1 MILQTRAAMVV
12 KPTTQEAEMTLYMDV
27 HDSLPEGTTA
37 ADVAGAHARDLQ
49 VQGKYGV
56 SYRRYWVDDVN
67 GRAWCLVEAPDP
79 LTAAAVHR
87 EAHGLV
93 ADRIFPVVEGQ

>member
-1 MILQTRAAMVV
+1 
-12 KPTTQEAEMTLYMDV
+12 MTLYMDV

-49 VQGKYGV
+49 VQGTYGV
-56 SYRRYWVDDVN
+56 RYRRYWVDEAS
-67 GRAWCLVEAPDP
+67 GRAWCLVEAPDAD
-79 LTAAAVHR
+79 TAAAVHR

-93 ADRIFPVVEGQ
+93 ADRLFAVVEGQ

>member
-1 MILQTRAAMVV
+1 MMRRPRAAMVV
-12 KPTTQEAEMTLYMDV
+12 RPTTQEAQMTLYMDV

-37 ADVAGAHARDLQ
+37 ADVAAAHALDLQ
-49 VQGKYGV
+49 VQGRYGV
-56 SYRRYWVDDVN
+56 SYRRYWVDEVG

>member
-1 MILQTRAAMVV
+1 
-12 KPTTQEAEMTLYMDV
+12 MTLYMDV

-37 ADVAGAHARDLQ
+37 ADVAAAHTQDRRCREVRRELPQ
-49 VQGKYGV
+49 VLGRRGRRQG
-56 SYRRYWVDDVN
+56 
-67 GRAWCLVEAPDP
+67 LVPGQAPDP
-79 LTAAAVHR
+79 LTAATVHR

>member
-1 MILQTRAAMVV
+1 MVV
-12 KPTTQEAEMTLYMDV
+12 EPLTQEALMALYMDV

-56 SYRRYWVDDVN
+56 DYRNYWVDEMS
-67 GRAWCLVEAPDP
+67 GKAWCLVDAPDP
-79 LTAAAVHR
+79 QTAAAVHR

-93 ADRIFPVVEGQ
+93 ADRIFSVVEGQ